1 MNLST
6 MTQEALTELYDNY
19 IPQFDNTYKVE
30 IFPYGNISNSI
41 DEINLD
47 DYICFHTTKVSFNGE
62 SLSLERDSV
71 TKQFKL
77 KNTDSFSR
85 TNTLSLTWREC
96 NGWKV
101 KRYHDAWIGCIYDR
115 KNDRYISYPVKES
128 EGNTAKDIL
137 YRKIRITFPY
147 NSSNLPREGEAYIEF
162 LKVLPNTSGSIELGY
177 NPTSNIVSHT
187 INYYVTDWQFSIP
200 SSAGIFQG
208 NVISSQGN
216 TIPSGVFQG
225 SEGIFQGNTISSGR
239 F

>member
-77 KNTDSFSR
+77 KNTDSF
-85 TNTLSLTWREC
+85 
-96 NGWKV
+96 K
-101 KRYHDAWIGCIYDR
+101 
-115 KNDRYISYPVKES
+115 
-128 EGNTAKDIL
+128 
-137 YRKIRITFPY
+137 
-147 NSSNLPREGEAYIEF
+147 
-162 LKVLPNTSGSIELGY
+162 
-177 NPTSNIVSHT
+177 
-187 INYYVTDWQFSIP
+187 
-200 SSAGIFQG
+200 
-208 NVISSQGN
+208 
-216 TIPSGVFQG
+216 
-225 SEGIFQGNTISSGR
+225 
-239 F
+239 